1 MSLPVGFR
9 LGPYEILEA
18 VGAGGMGE
26 VYRARD
32 TKLNRSVAIKLILA
46 GSDASEQAQRRL
58 LGEARAA
65 AGLDHPNICAIHEV
79 SEAEGR
85 AFIVMQYVEGE
96 TLQARLKR
104 APLTMTESLSIAA
117 HVVDALVEAHAHGT
131 IHRDIKPSNVM
142 LTPRG
147 GVKVLDFGLAMRAA
161 DASTGQSVVA
171 TQSVLTATGAVMG
184 TVPYMSPEQLRGEPL
199 DARSDLF
206 SFGVMLYE
214 MVSGQPPFT
223 AANSASLMSAILTED
238 PQPLARYAR
247 DTPPE
252 LERIVSK
259 AMRKDRDS
267 RYQTGKDLLI
277 DVRTLLDDVRT
288 GAARARATSTGTPA
302 ANVIGNDTGT
312 VVSTAPANAGTVVAA
327 PPTRL
332 SLRTPLIA
340 IVLLVFAGAGVWFY
354 RHRTNV
360 VWATAQ
366 VPRIEALA
374 QSRDFFQ
381 AYDLAQA
388 ARKYLPSDPTITRLM
403 PSLADT
409 LSVTTS
415 PTSAQVYLKR
425 FAPDASGA
433 VPPRELIGATP
444 IKNLQIARGEYV
456 VSIEKAGYVPAEFT
470 VSGAVIRAGASTV
483 LPPPI
488 VVNQNLFAQGAIPD
502 GMVFVPG
509 GDYRLVNW
517 SRPTETR
524 VKLNDFFI
532 DRYEVSN
539 RDFQEFIATGGYLKK
554 QYWEHPFVKDGKTL
568 TWEEAM
574 KVLIDRTDLPGPRGW
589 SGQTFPEAKADHPV
603 TGITWYEAAAY
614 AAFRGKQLPTIFQ
627 WEKAAR
633 AGGSRPSPITCRGA
647 FSILAIRSLI
657 TPTSTTPGPF
667 RCRAPNSG

>member
-1 MSLPVGFR
+1 M
-9 LGPYEILEA
+9 
-18 VGAGGMGE
+18 
-26 VYRARD
+26 
-32 TKLNRSVAIKLILA
+32 
-46 GSDASEQAQRRL
+46 
-58 LGEARAA
+58 
-65 AGLDHPNICAIHEV
+65 
-79 SEAEGR
+79 
-85 AFIVMQYVEGE
+85 
-96 TLQARLKR
+96 
-104 APLTMTESLSIAA
+104 
-117 HVVDALVEAHAHGT
+117 
-131 IHRDIKPSNVM
+131 
-142 LTPRG
+142 
-147 GVKVLDFGLAMRAA
+147 
-161 DASTGQSVVA
+161 
-171 TQSVLTATGAVMG
+171 
-184 TVPYMSPEQLRGEPL
+184 
-199 DARSDLF
+199 
-206 SFGVMLYE
+206 
-214 MVSGQPPFT
+214 
-223 AANSASLMSAILTED
+223 
-238 PQPLARYAR
+238 
-247 DTPPE
+247 
-252 LERIVSK
+252 
-259 AMRKDRDS
+259 
-267 RYQTGKDLLI
+267 
-277 DVRTLLDDVRT
+277 
-288 GAARARATSTGTPA
+288 
-302 ANVIGNDTGT
+302 
-312 VVSTAPANAGTVVAA
+312 
-327 PPTRL
+327 
-332 SLRTPLIA
+332 
-340 IVLLVFAGAGVWFY
+340 LLVFAGAGVWFY

-633 AGGSRPSPITCRGA
+633 AGRISAFGQLHAVGHFLSWRYARSSRQLRQRRDHSGVERRIRDEPVRGIQHGGQRVGMDLERHFAVSRGERRRLGTA
-647 FSILAIRSLI
+647 FVHVCAIWAASQFLQLRESRF
-657 TPTSTTPGPF
+657 S
-667 RCRAPNSG
+667 RRQAP